1 MFRRLHG
8 DQRGAISILAALT
21 MVGVIGFAALAVEYG
36 HGLQQREENQRIADL
51 AAYGAALVYNSS
63 GSTSNAT
70 SAANNIV
77 TLNGLPSGD
86 AATAL
91 VTSPSGNGNQAMQVT
106 ISTAVPLLLSRVVS
120 SRATLPVSA
129 TAYAEMK
136 ASAPGCIIA
145 LSSSGT
151 GISLSGTGSITAPDC
166 AVASNS
172 TVCAN
177 GGANPSDV
185 ITTKVID
192 YNSGA
197 SPASSSCTLTPPAG
211 TASVRISK
219 TSTADPLAGNSAV
232 STATARITTVA
243 ALTSPSGP
251 SVSGGSNVTFKST
264 SITGSLPAGCSGT
277 VASSNWTV
285 TCTGTGPFNFN
296 TLAVNGGVSATI
308 NNTSSGATYN
318 FTNVIDSG
326 TSNGLTING
335 GSNATYNMAGGVY
348 AHGSAPLSFGA
359 GTFNVGT
366 TSCGGTAG
374 YSVCVS
380 GSGRI
385 TFAGPSTFVLAG
397 GISQGASGMPPSPA
411 LSLGYG
417 ASTNSFNIGKSSN
430 GFSLNNSNGA
440 TLLGDATGGLFQMAG
455 NIATTGGTCVALGA
469 TSQHDINGYLAA
481 AGGVVLGSGIY
492 TINAYVAFG
501 NSGGGDVSSCPA
513 SGTTTGLTALEVSL
527 VVSGA
532 STISCN
538 GVASSAFCFGAGYS
552 TVKLTAPT
560 SSSTFGSSMASLA
573 VIGPQSSS
581 NHAVA
586 AFTTGATDTRVS
598 GAFYFPNGEVR
609 MTGAASLH
617 DTVDVNACL
626 QLIGSQVTLSAGTA
640 TGSSCA
646 GLGGSGGS
654 GVTVALVQ

>member
-8 DQRGAISILAALT
+8 DDRGAISILAALT
-21 MVGVIGFAALAVEYG
+21 MVGVIGFSALAVEYG
-36 HGLQQREENQRIADL
+36 HGLLQREENQRIADL
-51 AAYGAALVYNSS
+51 AAYGAALVYNST

-70 SAANNIV
+70 SAAGNVV

-86 AATAL
+86 ATTAL
-91 VTSPSGNGNQAMQVT
+91 VTSPSGSGNQAMQVT
-106 ISTAVPLLLSRVVS
+106 INTSVPLLLSRVVS
-120 SRATLPVSA
+120 SRASLPVSA

-136 ASAPGCIIA
+136 ATAPGCIIA
-145 LSSSGT
+145 LNPSGS
-151 GISLSGTGSITAPDC
+151 GIALSGAAVVSAPDC
-166 AVASNS
+166 AVASNNS
-172 TVCAN
+172 VSLV
-177 GGANPSDV
+177 GGASIV
-185 ITTKVID
+185 TKVVD
-192 YNSGA
+192 YKGAAPSVSGG
-197 SPASSSCTLTPPAG
+197 SSITPPAG
-211 TASVRISK
+211 TSSVRYVH
-219 TSTADPLAGNSAV
+219 TTTADPLAGNSAV
-232 STATARITTVA
+232 STATSRITTVA

-296 TLAVNGGVSATI
+296 TIAVNGGVAATI
-308 NNTSSGATYN
+308 SNTSSGANYN

-335 GSNATYNMAGGVY
+335 GSSATYNMAGGVY

-359 GTFNVGT
+359 GTFNIGT

-374 YSVCVS
+374 YSICVS
-380 GSGRI
+380 GGGRI
-385 TFAGPSTFVLAG
+385 TFGGPSTFVLAG

-417 ASTNSFNIGKSSN
+417 TSTNSFTIGKSSN
-430 GFSLNNSNGA
+430 GYSLNNSNGA
-440 TLLGDATGGLFQMAG
+440 TLFGNATSGLFKTAG
-455 NIATTGGTCVALGA
+455 NVLTTGGTCVALSA
-469 TSQHDINGYLAA
+469 AAQHDINGYIAA

-492 TINAYVAFG
+492 TINGYVAFG
-501 NSGGGDVSSCPA
+501 NSGGGDVSNCPA
-513 SGTTTGLTALEVSL
+513 SGTTTGLTALEVTL

-532 STISCN
+532 STVTCN

-560 SSSTFGSSMASLA
+560 SASTFGSSTANLA

-581 NHAVA
+581 NTSAA
-586 AFTTGATDTRVS
+586 AFTTGATNTRVS
-598 GAFYFPNGEVR
+598 GAFYFPNGEIK

-640 TGSSCA
+640 TGSSCT

-654 GVTVALVQ
+654 GVSVALVQ

>member
-8 DQRGAISILAALT
+8 DQRGAIGILAALT

-36 HGLQQREENQRIADL
+36 HGLLQREENQRIADL
-51 AAYGAALVYNSS
+51 AAFGAALVYNST
-63 GSTSNAT
+63 GSTDSAT
-70 SAANNIV
+70 GAAENVVI
-77 TLNGLPSGD
+77 LNGLPSGD
-86 AATAL
+86 STTAL
-91 VTSPSGNGNQAMQVT
+91 VTSPSGSGNQAMQVT
-106 ISTAVPLLLSRVVS
+106 INTAVPLLLSRVLS

-136 ASAPGCIIA
+136 AAAPGCIIA

-151 GISLSGTGSITAPDC
+151 GISLSGTGSINAPDC

-211 TASVRISK
+211 TPSVRISK

-232 STATARITTVA
+232 STATSRIAAIA

-308 NNTSSGATYN
+308 SNTSSGATYN

-335 GSNATYNMAGGVY
+335 GSNAAYNMAGGVY

-359 GTFNVGT
+359 GTFNIGT

-374 YSVCVS
+374 YSICVS

-417 ASTNSFNIGKSSN
+417 TSTNSFNIGKSSN
-430 GFSLNNSNGA
+430 GYSLNNSNGA
-440 TLLGDATGGLFQMAG
+440 TLFGGATSGLFQMAG
-455 NIATTGGTCVALGA
+455 NIVTTGGTCVALGA
-469 TSQHDINGYLAA
+469 TGQHDINGYLAA

-492 TINAYVAFG
+492 TINGYVAFG
-501 NSGGGDVSSCPA
+501 NSGGGDVSNCPA

-532 STISCN
+532 STVSCN

-560 SSSTFGSSMASLA
+560 SSSTFGSSMADLA

-586 AFTTGATDTRVS
+586 AFTTGATNTRVS

-646 GLGGSGGS
+646 GLGGGGGS
-654 GVTVALVQ
+654 GAVALVQ